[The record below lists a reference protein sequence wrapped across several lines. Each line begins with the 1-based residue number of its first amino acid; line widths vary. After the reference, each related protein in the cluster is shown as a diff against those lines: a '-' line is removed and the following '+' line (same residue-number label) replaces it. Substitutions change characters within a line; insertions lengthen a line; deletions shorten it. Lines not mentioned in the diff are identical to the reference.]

1 MKNFIETLWL
11 RNETLALF
19 GALNLLAALAFF
31 ILSRTTHIEVA
42 GVNAWYKP
50 VKFALSIGIFSWTM
64 GWYGVYLNEPG
75 VMRVFNRVTIL
86 SLGFEILYIALQVG
100 RGQLSHFNQ
109 SSPVYSLLYFLMAAA
124 ATLVT
129 LWTAYLGILF
139 FQKQF
144 PQLPGYYLW
153 SIRLGIFLFVVFSLE
168 GFVMGSRLSHTIG
181 GPDGNHGI
189 PFLGWSLKFGD
200 PRVAHFIGMH
210 ALQVLPILA
219 FYIFRNVK
227 LTIAAGLL
235 YGLLAV
241 WVLAQALAG
250 KPFLRLNL

>member
-1 MKNFIETLWL
+1 
-11 RNETLALF
+11 
-19 GALNLLAALAFF
+19 
-31 ILSRTTHIEVA
+31 
-42 GVNAWYKP
+42 
-50 VKFALSIGIFSWTM
+50 
-64 GWYGVYLNEPG
+64 
-75 VMRVFNRVTIL
+75 
-86 SLGFEILYIALQVG
+86 
-100 RGQLSHFNQ
+100 
-109 SSPVYSLLYFLMAAA
+109 MAAA